1 MRKIVNNPIFSVI
14 VPTYN
19 RAKEISR
26 CLDSLVAQN
35 FQDFEVLICDDGS
48 TDNTS
53 SVVSEYSH
61 LLDITYNYGEH
72 FGGPARPRNC
82 GISLAR
88 APYIAFLDSD
98 DWWTPSKL
106 SICLKAL
113 DAGADVVSHDLYIAK
128 RPDQRVFFKKV
139 RSRELNSP
147 VFDDLLAYGNGL
159 LNSSVVVRK
168 CFLKKIG
175 GISEDLDL
183 IACEDFD
190 TWLKVS
196 KLTDKFKRIPYTLGY
211 YWLGGGNISNED
223 KFIHIIQ
230 VIKKRYALEFQA
242 LGQHYNLFWIN
253 FAMGRYFFKRRN
265 YNLAATNLELIGLR
279 QSPLLVFLKSQ
290 WMLFLIRCWRLFK
303 TE

>member
-1 MRKIVNNPIFSVI
+1 MRKIVNNPRFSVVI
-14 VPTYN
+14 PTYN
-19 RAKEISR
+19 RAKEIRR

-48 TDNTS
+48 TDDTS

-61 LLDITYNYGEH
+61 LLDITYRCGEH

-98 DWWTPSKL
+98 DWWIPSKL
-106 SICLKAL
+106 RICLEAL
-113 DAGADVVSHDLYIAK
+113 NAGADVVSHDLYVAK
-128 RPDQRVFFKKV
+128 RPDQRLFLKKV
-139 RSRELNSP
+139 RSRDLKSP

-168 CFLKKIG
+168 CFLIKIG
-175 GISEDLDL
+175 GVSEDLDL

-211 YWLGGGNISNED
+211 YWQGGGNISNED
-223 KFIHIIQ
+223 KFINILQ
-230 VIKKRYALEFQA
+230 VIKKRYAVELQGLA
-242 LGQHYNLFWIN
+242 QHYNLFWIN

-290 WMLFLIRCWRLFK
+290 WMLFLIRCWRAFK
-303 TE
+303 TD